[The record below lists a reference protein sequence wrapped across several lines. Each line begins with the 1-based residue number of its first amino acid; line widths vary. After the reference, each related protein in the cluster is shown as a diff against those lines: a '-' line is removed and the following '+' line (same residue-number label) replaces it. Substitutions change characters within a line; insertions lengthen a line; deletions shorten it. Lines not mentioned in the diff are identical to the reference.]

1 MIFSLFSYCSSH
13 SFILE
18 FLFKSS
24 DDDARKTECR
34 KCLQFVL
41 RAYRMSPYG

>member
-1 MIFSLFSYCSSH
+1 MIFSLFSHCSWH

-24 DDDARKTECR
+24 DDDARKKCR
-34 KCLQFVL
+34 KSLQFVL
-41 RAYRMSPYG
+41 GAYRMSPYG

>member
-18 FLFKSS
+18 FFFKSS
-24 DDDARKTECR
+24 DDDARKKCR

-41 RAYRMSPYG
+41 GA